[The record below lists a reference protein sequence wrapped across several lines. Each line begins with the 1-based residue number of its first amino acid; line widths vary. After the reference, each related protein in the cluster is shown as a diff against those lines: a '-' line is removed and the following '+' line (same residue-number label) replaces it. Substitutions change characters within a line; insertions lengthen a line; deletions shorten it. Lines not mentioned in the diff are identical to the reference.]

1 MKKINKRNKFIINIL
16 ATNGK
21 DQVIKMCEELG
32 ELITALSRWYINDR
46 PNLDNVH
53 EELCDVIFMAEQMR
67 CYFGITQEEVNN
79 RINAKIQKYKDRHKE
94 FNNGK

>member
-1 MKKINKRNKFIINIL
+1 MMTEKDRFIIDVL

-46 PNLDNVH
+46 SNLDNVH
-53 EELCDVIFMAEQMR
+53 EELVDVIFMTEQMR
-67 CYFGITQEEVNN
+67 CYFGITQEEVDN

-94 FNNGK
+94 FSK

>member
-1 MKKINKRNKFIINIL
+1 MTEKDRFIIDVL

-46 PNLDNVH
+46 SNLDNVH
-53 EELCDVIFMAEQMR
+53 EELVDVIFMTEQMR
-67 CYFGITQEEVNN
+67 CYFGITQEEVDN

-94 FNNGK
+94 FSK